1 MKLLKTAFRSL
12 IGNGL
17 KTGLNVFVLSISF
30 VLIIFMQ
37 ALLNGWAKQ
46 AVTDAVSWEISGGQY
61 WSANYDPY
69 DIFSLDSSAQK
80 LPESFQSDYLARR
93 VEPIL
98 ITQAT
103 IYPQG
108 RMLGVLLK
116 GIRPE
121 QLLLSLPTHLLV
133 ADTTSNEIPVIVGA
147 YMANVANLTENDV
160 FTLRWRDANGT
171 FEAMDVRVAGV
182 FHTTVPSVDNGQL
195 WISLDVLRDMTLMP
209 DAANIIVKSPQIPLK
224 QSDGWEF
231 HDVDDM
237 TRQTIAVVKSK
248 TVGMNIFYS
257 IFLLLALLAIF
268 DTQTLAIFRRQREI
282 GTLVALGMTRQQVV
296 GLFTLEGTLNA
307 VLAIVLGALYGLPL
321 FIYFALYGISF
332 PVDAG
337 DYGLVMADTMYPL
350 FTAKLVVGTILFILV
365 VTAVVSYFPA
375 RKIAKMNPTEAI
387 RGKIL

>member
-61 WSANYDPY
+61 WSAKYDPY

-80 LPESFQSDYLARR
+80 LPESFRSDYLARR

-103 IYPQG
+103 IYPQE